1 MIKEGDIA
9 PDFTLTAHTGDKIK
23 LSSFKGR
30 IVVLYFYPRAMTP
43 GCTRET
49 IGFTEK
55 LEEFERFGAVVLG
68 ISTDSVE
75 RNRKFA
81 EKHGVKF
88 PLLCDTEGE
97 VVKRYGVARLGS
109 SRLGAN
115 RVTFVI
121 SPEGKIIKIIKNVKP
136 EQHVLMALDTVKEYV
151 NKK

>member
-1 MIKEGDIA
+1 MLKEGDMA
-9 PDFTLTAHTGDKIK
+9 PDFTLTSHTGEKIK
-23 LSSFKGR
+23 LSDLKGK

-49 IGFTEK
+49 ISFSEK
-55 LEEFERFGAVVLG
+55 LEDFYKLGAVVLG

-88 PLLCDTEGE
+88 PLLCDTQGE
-97 VVKRYGVARLGS
+97 VVKRYGVARLGTK
-109 SRLGAN
+109 RLGAN

-121 SPEGKIIKIIKNVKP
+121 SPEGKIIRIIKNVKP
-136 EQHVLMALDTVKEYV
+136 EQHVLIAMETVKEYV
-151 NKK
+151 NRK